1 MNLWKLKIN
10 VVKDIM
16 ENTYK
21 LSVPLKV
28 DIEVGYNLYEA
39 K

>member
-1 MNLWKLKIN
+1 MEKET
-10 VVKDIM
+10 VKEIVTNIM

-28 DIEVGYNLYEA
+28 EINEGNNWYEA